1 MLLLEMEE
9 EEDSIK
15 HKEHSLIIDRINI
28 FKNNAQIKRSSSTQ
42 DNKLP

>member
-1 MLLLEMEE
+1 MEE

-15 HKEHSLIIDRINI
+15 HKEHSFNIGRINI
-28 FKNNAQIKRSSSTQ
+28 FTKNSHIKSYSLTE

>member
-1 MLLLEMEE
+1 MEE

-15 HKEHSLIIDRINI
+15 HKEHNFKIGRINI
-28 FKNNAQIKRSSSTQ
+28 FKKNNHIKNCSFTD